1 MNYFKIC
8 ALIIALFQ
16 VQVLWSMETVDGA
29 MVTSKGKRQVVSGDG
44 KSAVVD
50 PVAALSPTEETLVV
64 YTPRIDEKK
73 RRIGSGSFGQVY
85 ITTGKMVGRGLLTI
99 DIPLAEMH
107 LSEFSVLKERVA
119 RGLLK
124 VEIPPARGPFIECEG
139 LIRRLIEGYLRAASM
154 YYQGCRVAENKGTA
168 LYYFKSAARKGS
180 SRGLFHTALMLDMG
194 DGVPTDKV
202 RAADLYSLAMHKG
215 HPVAPYNLGMML
227 VNSEVGESYPGEA
240 IGAAIFLAQRGMPF
254 AQEML
259 NRAGI
264 PW

>member
-16 VQVLWSMETVDGA
+16 AQVLWSMETVDGA
-29 MVTSKGKRQVVSGDG
+29 VVTSKGKRQVVSGDG
-44 KSAVVD
+44 KNAVVD
-50 PVAALSPTEETLVV
+50 TVAALSPTEETLVV
-64 YTPRIDEKK
+64 YTPRTDEKK
-73 RRIGSGSFGQVY
+73 RRMEGSFGQVY
-85 ITTGKMVGRGLLTI
+85 ITTGKMVGRGFLTI

-154 YYQGCRVAENKGTA
+154 YYEGYKVTENKGTA

-202 RAADLYSLAMHKG
+202 RAADLYALAMHKG
-215 HPVAPYNLGMML
+215 HPVALYNLAMML
-227 VNSEVGESYPGEA
+227 VNREVGESYPGEA

-254 AQEML
+254 AQEILGRM
-259 NRAGI
+259 GI